1 MINIQDKKVVN
12 KIKKRL
18 SKFIE
23 FKYESY
29 VYGEKNKLLLKKY
42 QNEIKENR
50 YRQNSLFI
58 W

>member
-1 MINIQDKKVVN
+1 MINMLDKKVVN
-12 KIKKRL
+12 KIKNRL
-18 SKFIE
+18 NKYIE